1 MDKII
6 LKSKLRKETG
16 KKVKKYRREGLV
28 PAVVYGRKMPARN
41 LWVDL
46 LEMEKVYGR
55 AGENTIIKLD
65 IEGGKEA
72 NVLIHDVQINPLSG
86 IFSHIDFFQIRMD
99 EKIETEIPLEFA
111 GEAPAVKEL
120 GGVLVKNMDDVP
132 ISCFPADLPSKL
144 EVNIENLKTFDD
156 RFKISDLDVSG
167 KIKILLDPETVIAL
181 VAPPRSE
188 EELAK
193 LDEKVEE
200 DVTKVEGVEEE
211 TEEAKEGEETKE
223 KELEEKK
230 PEEKKPEEEQ
240 KEGKKE

>member
-28 PAVVYGRKMPARN
+28 PAVVYGRKMTARN
-41 LWVDL
+41 LWGVL

-132 ISCFPADLPSKL
+132 ISCLPADLPSKL

-211 TEEAKEGEETKE
+211 TEEAKEGKETKE

-230 PEEKKPEEEQ
+230 PEDKKPEEEQ